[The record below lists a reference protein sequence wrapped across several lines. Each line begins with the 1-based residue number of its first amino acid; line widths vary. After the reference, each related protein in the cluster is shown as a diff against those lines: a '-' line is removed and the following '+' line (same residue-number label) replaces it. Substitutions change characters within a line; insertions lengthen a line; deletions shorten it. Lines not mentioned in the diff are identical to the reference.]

1 MTPGEMQLMRE
12 MLREEIQ
19 PVREEQVEQGKRIKA
34 LEDAKRSHSMRVRAI
49 TTEQIPLAKS
59 EARLERK
66 GDNEAI
72 GVAFDRMAAF
82 MNDLAE
88 TAARIE
94 VKQSP
99 VTVTLSDGTG
109 RTSERPASLVA
120 AESSVRTEN
129 TTNQIQGTTAAIQ
142 VAANRSDTQSLDAAK
157 ASQRAFVTSLAMG
170 IALGLWQAIQYLI
183 THPP

>member
-1 MTPGEMQLMRE
+1 MERRIE
-12 MLREEIQ
+12 
-19 PVREEQVEQGKRIKA
+19 VRLDA
-34 LEDAKRSHSMRVRAI
+34 LEKTDDELERARRSHSIQVRAI
-49 TTEQIPLAKS
+49 TKEALPRIQS
-59 EARLERK
+59 EAKLERK

-88 TAARIE
+88 TAVRIE
-94 VKQSP
+94 GKQSP
-99 VTVTLSDGTG
+99 VTVKLSDSTG

-120 AESSVRTEN
+120 AESSVRTEK

-157 ASQRAFVTSLAMG
+157 ASQRAFITTLVTGALIG
-170 IALGLWQAIQYLI
+170 IWHAYQFIAHI
-183 THPP
+183 